1 MVNSN
6 VSWHDRRT
14 RVLRQATPVLRQWL
28 LDDGS
33 LTRRLIQLCGRDF
46 NVRLLGACRGRA
58 RHDERRALLV
68 RSGEQA
74 HVREVYLCSGA
85 TPLVYARTVIPL
97 STLQGSA
104 RRLAHMGERPLG
116 ALLFSSKGMRRAGIQ
131 VSRLSGSLLQHDLSG
146 ELVWGRRSVFYLTDK
161 PLMVS
166 EYFLPSLFELVASK
180 GVSEGVR

>member
-1 MVNSN
+1 MNSN
-6 VSWHDRRT
+6 LSWHDRRT
-14 RVLRQATPVLRQWL
+14 RVLRQTTPALRQWL

-33 LTRRLIQLCGRDF
+33 LTRRLIQLCGNDF
-46 NVRLLGACRGRA
+46 NVQLLAACRGRA
-58 RHDERRALLV
+58 RHDERRALLI
-68 RSGEQA
+68 RDGEQA

-97 STLQGSA
+97 TTLQGAA
-104 RRLAHMGERPLG
+104 RRLAHMGDRPLG

-131 VSRLSGSLLQHDLSG
+131 VSRLPGNLLQHDLND
-146 ELVWGRRSVFYLTDK
+146 ELVWGRRSVFYLTNK

-180 GVSEGVR
+180 GVSEGMR

>member
-1 MVNSN
+1 MNSN
-6 VSWHDRRT
+6 LSWHDRRT
-14 RVLRQATPVLRQWL
+14 RILRQTTPALRQWL

-33 LTRRLIQLCGRDF
+33 LTRRLIQLCGNDF
-46 NVRLLGACRGRA
+46 NVQLLAACRGRA
-58 RHDERRALLV
+58 RHDERRALLI
-68 RSGEQA
+68 RDGEQA

-97 STLQGSA
+97 SALQGTA
-104 RRLAHMGERPLG
+104 RRLAHMGDRPLG
-116 ALLFSSKGMRRAGIQ
+116 ALLFSSKGMRRTGIQ
-131 VSRLSGSLLQHDLSG
+131 VSRLPGSLLRYDLND

-166 EYFLPSLFELVASK
+166 EYFLPSLFELVANK